1 MQNNV
6 NKNANRKN
14 INQNQPD
21 AAALNKLL
29 GIAAGKLGTD
39 PNTLMKKLQSGEL
52 EQSLKNSPP
61 ANKSM
66 EQLQKA
72 LNDPNAM
79 NKLMNDPKTRELI
92 NKFSK
97 G

>member
-14 INQNQPD
+14 INPNQPD

-61 ANKSM
+61 ANKNM